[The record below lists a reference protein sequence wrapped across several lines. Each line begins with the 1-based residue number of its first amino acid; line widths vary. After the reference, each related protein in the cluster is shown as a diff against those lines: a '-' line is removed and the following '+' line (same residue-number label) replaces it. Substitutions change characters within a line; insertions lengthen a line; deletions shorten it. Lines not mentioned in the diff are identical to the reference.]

1 MANLLLNLPPLDAL
15 RGFVAAARR
24 LSITAAAQDLCLTQS
39 AVSRQV
45 QALEDRLGTPLFVRG
60 NRAIMLTDA
69 GRQLFDLVSPWLD
82 QLAELS
88 DTLKQ
93 ATPRPVTISAS
104 IGVAGLWILPRLGA
118 FQAAHPDLDL
128 RLATSNRLMDLRQ
141 DGVDLA
147 IRYAPPSAVP
157 ADAVRLFD
165 EDVVPVAS
173 PAIAAAA
180 FAAPDALPRQVLLD
194 LDEPGR
200 PFLQWATWLQ
210 RHALPYRPQATLRFN
225 QYDQVIA
232 AALDGNGV
240 ALGRLAL
247 VLPMLK
253 DGRLVAQMAR
263 RTRVDYA
270 YWLLQATAQ
279 PRHEVAVVQAW
290 LQGQVGITSQELAQ
304 LAGQAGNGGDGA
316 SQAA

>member
-1 MANLLLNLPPLDAL
+1 MAHPLLNLPPLDAL

-24 LSITAAAQDLCLTQS
+24 LSITAAAHDLCLTQS
-39 AVSRQV
+39 AVSRQI
-45 QALEDRLGTPLFVRG
+45 QALEERLGTPLFVRG
-60 NRAIMLTDA
+60 TRTIALTEA
-69 GRQLFDLVSPWLD
+69 GRQLFDLASPWLD
-82 QLAELS
+82 RLADLS

-104 IGVAGLWILPRLGA
+104 IGVAALWILPRLGA
-118 FQAAHPDLDL
+118 FQSAHPDLDL
-128 RLATSNRLMDLRQ
+128 RMATSNRLMDLRH

-173 PAIAAAA
+173 PALATTA
-180 FAAPDALPRQVLLD
+180 FATPEALSRQVLLD

-200 PFLQWATWLQ
+200 PFLHWAPWLQ
-210 RHALPYRPQATLRFN
+210 RHGLPHRPQATLRFN
-225 QYDQVIA
+225 QYDQVIGA
-232 AALDGNGV
+232 AIGGNGV

-247 VLPMLK
+247 VLPMLN

-263 RTRVDYA
+263 CTRIDHA
-270 YWLLQATAQ
+270 YWLLQATPQ
-279 PRHEVAVVQAW
+279 PRHEVALVREW
-290 LQGQVGITSQELAQ
+290 LLRQVAITSREMTQ
-304 LAGQAGNGGDGA
+304 LAGANGSGTV
-316 SQAA
+316 QAA